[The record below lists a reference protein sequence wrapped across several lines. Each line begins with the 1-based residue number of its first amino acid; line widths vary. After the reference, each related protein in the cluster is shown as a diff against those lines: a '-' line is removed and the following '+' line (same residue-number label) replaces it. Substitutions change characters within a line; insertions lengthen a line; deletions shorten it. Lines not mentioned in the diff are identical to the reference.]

1 MNNTKSNV
9 SFYILFAFSFLMVF
23 LSGVSLIGNAN
34 QDQLSG
40 KVLFND
46 KTPVQDVV
54 INLLEKDDLS
64 LVASE
69 MPDTWGE
76 YSFNKI
82 QPGDYY
88 ISVQQLDQTQKVYG
102 PIHISKIDD
111 RIEVKPITV
120 YLTKSTQAVI
130 SDSQFNSVNYI
141 PIGYS

>member
-40 KVLFND
+40 KVLLND

-76 YSFNKI
+76 YSFNEI

-130 SDSQFNSVNYI
+130 SDSQFNSA
-141 PIGYS
+141 S

>member
-102 PIHISKIDD
+102 PIHISKIND

-120 YLTKSTQAVI
+120 YPTKSTQAVI
-130 SDSQFNSVNYI
+130 SDSQFNSA
-141 PIGYS
+141 S

>member
-111 RIEVKPITV
+111 PIEVKPITV

-130 SDSQFNSVNYI
+130 SDSQFNSA
-141 PIGYS
+141 S

>member
-1 MNNTKSNV
+1 MINTKSNV

-130 SDSQFNSVNYI
+130 SDSQFNSA
-141 PIGYS
+141 S

>member
-1 MNNTKSNV
+1 
-9 SFYILFAFSFLMVF
+9 MVF

-76 YSFNKI
+76 YSFNEI

-102 PIHISKIDD
+102 PIHISKIND

-120 YLTKSTQAVI
+120 YPTKSTQAVI
-130 SDSQFNSVNYI
+130 SDSQFNSA
-141 PIGYS
+141 S

>member
-1 MNNTKSNV
+1 MNSTKSNV

-130 SDSQFNSVNYI
+130 SDSQFNSA
-141 PIGYS
+141 S

>member
-1 MNNTKSNV
+1 MNSTKSNV

-102 PIHISKIDD
+102 PIHISKIND

-120 YLTKSTQAVI
+120 YPTKSTQAVI
-130 SDSQFNSVNYI
+130 SDSQFNSA
-141 PIGYS
+141 S

>member
-40 KVLFND
+40 KVLLND

-130 SDSQFNSVNYI
+130 SDSQFNSA
-141 PIGYS
+141 S

>member
-102 PIHISKIDD
+102 PIHISKIND

-130 SDSQFNSVNYI
+130 SDSQFNSA
-141 PIGYS
+141 S

>member
-130 SDSQFNSVNYI
+130 SDSQFNSA
-141 PIGYS
+141 S

>member
-9 SFYILFAFSFLMVF
+9 SIYILFAFTFLMVF

-130 SDSQFNSVNYI
+130 SDSQFNSA
-141 PIGYS
+141 S

>member
-120 YLTKSTQAVI
+120 YPTKSTQAVI
-130 SDSQFNSVNYI
+130 SDSQFNSA
-141 PIGYS
+141 S